1 MLNGIYTPMSGA
13 LAQEKVMD
21 IIANNLANI
30 NTVGYKSENVTFKVL
45 EPEPQKH
52 YKDPLPPANYKIDF
66 EKLMPL
72 RGNEINYVEV
82 SGVDRD
88 LSQGP
93 AQKTDNPLDLM
104 IEGKG
109 YFSVNTPDGMRYS
122 RDGSL
127 SLNEDGLLSDKFGNP
142 ILGEKGV
149 ILARDGFQVN
159 ARGEVLLD
167 GKIAD
172 RIKLVTFAD
181 DHKLEKVGNNH
192 YFWSG
197 SDDQIKPAEESR
209 IKQGFL
215 EGSNVNPIKNLTS
228 MIIAHR
234 SYEAY
239 QKSIKNMDSMM
250 EKSANQIGVVRA

>member
-45 EPEPQKH
+45 EPEPQKY

-127 SLNEDGLLSDKFGNP
+127 SLNEDGLVSDKFGNP